1 MDVRQLAES
10 RTATR
15 PGLTMPE
22 WRRLISRSFAPLR
35 LSSEDERSF
44 RAELREVAL
53 EEVHL
58 FDMSTDAHRVVR
70 SPDLIDPAARAY
82 CKLSLQLSGSAR
94 LVQDG
99 RTCDLAAGDLALYVT
114 QRPYELSYE
123 EAQRS
128 LVVIFPQSMVHLSPD
143 QISLITATP
152 VSGASGLGKVAVPL
166 FEQLARNMDVL
177 SGPHAMSLVR
187 SALDMLVTVLSA
199 ESRESG
205 RDTAESPL
213 LQQAIALIDERL
225 GDPELGPH
233 DIAEHL
239 FVSLRQLHSR
249 FAANGLT
256 VASYI
261 RTRRLQAIRQ
271 DLANPLLA
279 HEAVHTISTRYG
291 LVDASH
297 VSKAFKTEFGESPS
311 AYRARILEGPLRPAP
326 G

>member
-1 MDVRQLAES
+1 MGEQRTVES

-22 WRRLISRSFAPLR
+22 WRRVISRSFAPLR
-35 LSSEDERSF
+35 LSSEEEGSF
-44 RAELREVAL
+44 RATLREVEL
-53 EEVHL
+53 EDVHL
-58 FDMSTDAHRVVR
+58 FDMSTDAHRVSR
-70 SPDLIDPAARAY
+70 TPDLIEPGARAF
-82 CKLSLQLSGSAR
+82 CKLSLQLSGDAT

-99 RTCDLAAGDLALYVT
+99 RTCDLGAGDLALYVT

-123 EAQRS
+123 GPQRS
-128 LVVIFPQSMVHLSPD
+128 LVVIFPQSMVQLGPE

-152 VSGASGLGKVAVPL
+152 VSRASGLGRVAVPL

-177 SGPHAMSLVR
+177 SGPHAMSRVR

-205 RDTAESPL
+205 RDTSESPL
-213 LQQAIALIDERL
+213 LQQAIAMVDERL
-225 GDPELGPH
+225 GDPELAPH

-239 FVSLRQLHSR
+239 YVSLRQLHSR

-279 HEAVHTISTRYG
+279 HEAVHTVSARYG
-291 LVDASH
+291 LMDASH
-297 VSKAFKTEFGESPS
+297 VSKAFKAEYGESPS
-311 AYRARILEGPLRPAP
+311 AYRSRILGSSNHL
-326 G
+326 